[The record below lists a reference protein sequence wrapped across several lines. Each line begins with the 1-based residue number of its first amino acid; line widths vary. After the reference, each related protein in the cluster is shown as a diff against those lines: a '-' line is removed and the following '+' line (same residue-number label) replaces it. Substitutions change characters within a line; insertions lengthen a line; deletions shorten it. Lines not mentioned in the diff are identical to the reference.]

1 MVTTNTFFNS
11 DHKEGYA
18 NTGVLGE
25 LSTTSFNVVFG
36 MVVNK
41 GRLTVFNPS
50 NDTSASTTLIL
61 TYSDFQHPGDLIIG
75 GPSTLDTELTA

>member
-1 MVTTNTFFNS
+1 
-11 DHKEGYA
+11 
-18 NTGVLGE
+18 
-25 LSTTSFNVVFG
+25 

-61 TYSDFQHPGDLIIG
+61 TYSDFQHPGDLIVG
-75 GPSTLDTELTA
+75 GPSTLAAELSAYRAPILTPMYSLVV